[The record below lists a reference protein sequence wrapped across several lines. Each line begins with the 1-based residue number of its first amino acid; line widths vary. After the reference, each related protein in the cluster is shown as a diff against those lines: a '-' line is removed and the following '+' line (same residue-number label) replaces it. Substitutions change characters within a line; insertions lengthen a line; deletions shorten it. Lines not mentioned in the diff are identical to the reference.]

1 MNPRERLAALAAQAD
16 DEIDLGLGALL
27 IAQDDRPEVDVDAG
41 LRRLD
46 LLAAEAAP
54 AVRAAADEPDR
65 VRALCRFLF
74 DRRLQGDRETYDDPD
89 NSHLD
94 RVLERGK
101 GMPITLAVVLVEVA
115 RRLDL
120 PLVGVGFPGHF
131 LVRHRA
137 LELLLDPFE
146 GGRELSEEDC
156 RGILERT
163 TGGQVEWDDEL
174 LRPATAREVLA
185 RINRNLKGSHLRR
198 GQLREATAAVERLLL
213 LLPDDPDETRDRGL
227 LRAAAGR
234 PAAALE
240 DLARYLELR
249 PDGPDER
256 DVRAKMVEQR
266 RALWSLN

>member
-1 MNPRERLAALAAQAD
+1 MDPRERLAALAARQD

-27 IAQDDRPEVDVDAG
+27 IAQDDRPELDIDAW

-54 AVRAAADEPDR
+54 AVQAAADEADR

-74 DRRLQGDRETYDDPD
+74 DARLEGDRETYDAPD

-101 GMPITLAVVLVEVA
+101 GMPITLAVVLIEVA
-115 RRLDL
+115 RRLGL

-131 LVRHRA
+131 LVRHRR
-137 LELLLDPFE
+137 LDLLLDPFDE
-146 GGRELSEEDC
+146 GRELSEADC
-156 RGILERT
+156 RAILERT
-163 TGGQVEWDDEL
+163 TGGQVEWDGEL
-174 LRPATAREVLA
+174 LRPATPREVLA

-198 GQLREATAAVERLLL
+198 GQLREAHAAVERLLL

-227 LRAAAGR
+227 LRAALGR
-234 PAAALE
+234 PAAAVADLE
-240 DLARYLELR
+240 RYLQLQPR
-249 PDGPDER
+249 GPDRREVKAR
-256 DVRAKMVEQR
+256 LDEVR